1 MRTRQGAR
9 PSLFVR
15 SATNA
20 GYSPIR
26 AVGVPRAAKAEGIFD
41 PWKTAMTITE
51 CVLCS
56 STVNVTAELPEAAC
70 NPGCGNACQ
79 LGGVVS
85 WKPSL
90 ASVYIFP
97 CGTTVIEPDDNI
109 ALDTGV
115 EEEWARIR
123 ELDADDASRLCT
135 QADTSRNT

>member
-9 PSLFVR
+9 PSRVVR
-15 SATNA
+15 SAINA
-20 GYSPIR
+20 GYDPTR
-26 AVGVPRAAKAEGIFD
+26 AVGVPRSAKAEGILD

-51 CVLCS
+51 CVFCS

-70 NPGCGNACQ
+70 DPGCGNACQ

-90 ASVYIFP
+90 ASVYTFP

-109 ALDTGV
+109 ALDAGV
-115 EEEWARIR
+115 EDEWVRICA
-123 ELDADDASRLCT
+123 LDAGEASRLCT
-135 QADTSRNT
+135 QADTS